1 MKKVLILILL
11 VLVFVSSSS
20 LLFRHLRGQML
31 VESADQTAKMHQI
44 LPDTSIPG
52 KHI

>member
-11 VLVFVSSSS
+11 VFVFVSSS
-20 LLFRHLRGQML
+20 LLLHHLRGQML
-31 VESADQTAKMHQI
+31 VESAAQTAKMHYV
-44 LPDTSIPG
+44 LPDTPTLG